1 MKRNFKK
8 MSDEELVA
16 LQETADEQTV
26 AAIEAE
32 LESRAAAPEQVP
44 AEEPIA
50 EATEATEAEVETTE
64 ETKAAELEALLAKC
78 QENVGHRCKL
88 VPVGTIEWEEGTV
101 VGCVKIKRSNTIAY
115 AVRLDNGKRVVKNYK
130 APLFEILDE
139 VVERAKVTRHAGSRA
154 HVKAEPWSEER
165 MTEEVTK
172 YIGNVGRAIV
182 IKGATEEENVT
193 GQITGIVP
201 IKRSNSVLYRVAIP
215 APTEEDPK
223 AVTIVHKSVAN
234 TDAYDIMEATD
245 ESEAFNA
252 NYMAR
257 RENLANRTPLT
268 GAELVLDLELKLEK
282 AKEAVKKAE
291 ERVAALEKAIAEK
304 KAQLEAT
311 AEPVTAEP
319 VTAEPAAEFPE
330 EENML

>member
-16 LQETADEQTV
+16 LQETADEQTI

-32 LESRAAAPEQVP
+32 LESRAAARETAEAAEPA
-44 AEEPIA
+44 AEEAAP
-50 EATEATEAEVETTE
+50 EADD
-64 ETKAAELEALLAKC
+64 ETKAAELEALLAEC
-78 QENVGHRCKL
+78 QKNVGHRCRL
-88 VPVGTIEWEEGTV
+88 VPVGTLDWADGTI

-115 AVRLDNGKRVVKNYK
+115 AVKLDNGKRVVKNYK

-139 VVERAKVTRHAGSRA
+139 VVERAKVTRQAGRI
-154 HVKAEPWSEER
+154 KAEPWSEER
-165 MTEEVTK
+165 MAEEVNK

-182 IKGATEEENVT
+182 IKGATEEENIT

-201 IKRSNSVLYRVAIP
+201 VKRSNSVLYRVAVP

-223 AVTIVHKSVAN
+223 ATAIVHKSVIN
-234 TDAYDIMEATD
+234 TDAYDIMDATED
-245 ESEAFNA
+245 SEAFYA
-252 NYMAR
+252 NYKAH
-257 RENLANRTPLT
+257 RENLANRKPLT
-268 GAELVLDLELKLEK
+268 GAELILDLELKLEK

-291 ERVAALEKAIAEK
+291 ERVTTLEKAIAEK
-304 KAQLEAT
+304 KAQSEAIPAP
-311 AEPVTAEP
+311 AEPS
-319 VTAEPAAEFPE
+319 E

>member
-1 MKRNFKK
+1 MKHNFKK

-16 LQETADEQTV
+16 LQETADEQTL
-26 AAIEAE
+26 AAINAE
-32 LESRAAAPEQVP
+32 LESRATAVAEQAP
-44 AEEPIA
+44 AEGTEA
-50 EATEATEAEVETTE
+50 EATEEAETAEATEEA
-64 ETKAAELEALLAKC
+64 KAAELEALLAEC
-78 QENVGHRCKL
+78 QKNVGHRCKL

-101 VGCVKIKRSNTIAY
+101 VGCVKIKRSNTVAY
-115 AVRLDNGKRVVKNYK
+115 AVKLDNGKRVVKNYK
-130 APLFEILDE
+130 APLFEIFDE

-154 HVKAEPWSEER
+154 KAEQWSEER
-165 MTEEVTK
+165 MAEEVNK

-182 IKGATEEENVT
+182 IKGETEEENVT

-201 IKRSNSVLYRVAIP
+201 VKRSNSVLYRVAVP
-215 APTEEDPK
+215 APTEKDPK
-223 AVTIVHKSVAN
+223 AVAIVHKSVTN
-234 TDAYDIMEATD
+234 TDAYDIMDATE

-252 NYMAR
+252 NYMAH

-291 ERVAALEKAIAEK
+291 ERVAALEKAIADK

-311 AEPVTAEP
+311 AT
-319 VTAEPAAEFPE
+319 EPAAESSE

>member
-1 MKRNFKK
+1 MKHNFKK

-16 LQETADEQTV
+16 LQETADEKTI
-26 AAIEAE
+26 AMIEAE
-32 LESRAAAPEQVP
+32 LEARAHMGGATAEPDETVAESDETAAESD
-44 AEEPIA
+44 ED
-50 EATEATEAEVETTE
+50 
-64 ETKAAELEALLAKC
+64 KAAQLEALLVEC
-78 QENVGHRCKL
+78 QKYVGHRCRL
-88 VPVGTIEWEEGTV
+88 VPVGTIEYEDGTI
-101 VGCVKIKRSNTIAY
+101 VGCVKIKRSNTVAY
-115 AVRLDNGKRVVKNYK
+115 AIKLDNGKRVVKNYK

-139 VVERAKVTRHAGSRA
+139 VVERAKVTRHAGSRP
-154 HVKAEPWSEER
+154 KAEPWSEER
-165 MTEEVTK
+165 MAEEVNK

-201 IKRSNSVLYRVAIP
+201 VKRSISVLYRVAVP

-223 AVTIVHKSVAN
+223 AVAIVHKSVAN
-234 TDAYDIMEATD
+234 TSAYDIMDATE

-252 NYMAR
+252 SYMAR
-257 RENLANRTPLT
+257 RENMANRTPLT

-291 ERVAALEKAIAEK
+291 ERVATLEKAIAEK
-304 KAQLEAT
+304 KAKLEATT
-311 AEPVTAEP
+311 AEPVAESS
-319 VTAEPAAEFPE
+319 E

>member
-1 MKRNFKK
+1 MKHNFKK

-16 LQETADEQTV
+16 LQETADEQTL

-32 LESRAAAPEQVP
+32 LESRAAAATAETAEPA
-44 AEEPIA
+44 AEEAAP
-50 EATEATEAEVETTE
+50 EADDEA
-64 ETKAAELEALLAKC
+64 KAAELEALLAEC
-78 QENVGHRCKL
+78 QQNVGHRCRL

-115 AVRLDNGKRVVKNYK
+115 AVKLDNGKRVVKNYK

-154 HVKAEPWSEER
+154 KAEPWSEER
-165 MTEEVTK
+165 MAEEVAK

-182 IKGATEEENVT
+182 IKGATEEENTT

-201 IKRSNSVLYRVAIP
+201 VKRSNSVLYRVAVP

-223 AVTIVHKSVAN
+223 AVSIVHKSVVN
-234 TDAYDIMEATD
+234 TDAYDIMDATE

-252 NYMAR
+252 NYMAH

-282 AKEAVKKAE
+282 AKDAVKKAE

-304 KAQLEAT
+304 KAQLEA
-311 AEPVTAEP
+311 
-319 VTAEPAAEFPE
+319 AAESSE

>member
-1 MKRNFKK
+1 MKHNFKK

-16 LQETADEQTV
+16 LQETADEQTM

-32 LESRAAAPEQVP
+32 LESRAAAAAAAEQAAAEQA
-44 AEEPIA
+44 AEEQPASEEA
-50 EATEATEAEVETTE
+50 EASEEA
-64 ETKAAELEALLAKC
+64 KAAELEALLAEC
-78 QENVGHRCKL
+78 QENVGHRCRL

-101 VGCVKIKRSNTIAY
+101 VGCVKIKRSNTVAY
-115 AVRLDNGKRVVKNYK
+115 AVKLDNGKRVVKNYK

-154 HVKAEPWSEER
+154 KAEPWSEER
-165 MTEEVTK
+165 MAEEVAK

-182 IKGATEEENVT
+182 IKGATEEETIT

-201 IKRSNSVLYRVAIP
+201 VKRSNSVLYRVAIP
-215 APTEEDPK
+215 APTEQDPT
-223 AVTIVHKSVAN
+223 ATAIVHKSVVN
-234 TDAYDIMEATD
+234 TDAYDILEATE

-252 NYMAR
+252 NYLAH

-268 GAELVLDLELKLEK
+268 GAELILDLELKLEK

-304 KAQLEAT
+304 KAQLEAAP
-311 AEPVTAEP
+311 AETD
-319 VTAEPAAEFPE
+319 
-330 EENML
+330 ENML

>member
-1 MKRNFKK
+1 MKHNFKK

-16 LQETADEQTV
+16 LQETADEQTL

-32 LESRAAAPEQVP
+32 LESRAAAAAAETAEPA
-44 AEEPIA
+44 AEEAAP
-50 EATEATEAEVETTE
+50 EADDEA
-64 ETKAAELEALLAKC
+64 KAAELEALLAEC
-78 QENVGHRCKL
+78 QQNVGHRCRL

-115 AVRLDNGKRVVKNYK
+115 AVKLDNGKRVVKNYK

-154 HVKAEPWSEER
+154 KAEPWSEER
-165 MTEEVTK
+165 MAEEVAK

-182 IKGATEEENVT
+182 IKGATEEENIT

-201 IKRSNSVLYRVAIP
+201 VKRSNSVLYRVAIP

-223 AVTIVHKSVAN
+223 AVAIVHKSVVN
-234 TDAYDIMEATD
+234 TDAYDIMDATE

-252 NYMAR
+252 NYMAH

-268 GAELVLDLELKLEK
+268 GAELILDLELKLEK

-304 KAQLEAT
+304 KAQLEA
-311 AEPVTAEP
+311 A
-319 VTAEPAAEFPE
+319 AAESSE

>member
-8 MSDEELVA
+8 MSNEELVA
-16 LQETADEQTV
+16 LQETADEQTI

-32 LESRAAAPEQVP
+32 LESRAVADVEGQTAETEEP
-44 AEEPIA
+44 AEA
-50 EATEATEAEVETTE
+50 TE
-64 ETKAAELEALLAKC
+64 ETKAAELEALLAEC
-78 QENVGHRCKL
+78 QQNVGHRCRL
-88 VPVGTIEWEEGTV
+88 VPVGTIEYENGTV
-101 VGCVKIKRSNTIAY
+101 VGCVKIKRSNTVAY
-115 AVRLDNGKRVVKNYK
+115 AVKLDNGKRVVKNYK

-154 HVKAEPWSEER
+154 KAEPWSEER
-165 MTEEVTK
+165 MAEEVTK

-182 IKGATEEENVT
+182 IKGATEEENIV

-201 IKRSNSVLYRVAIP
+201 VKRSNSVLYRVAVP

-223 AVTIVHKSVAN
+223 AVAIVHKSVVN
-234 TDAYDIMEATD
+234 TDAYDIMDATE

-252 NYMAR
+252 NYMAH

-304 KAQLEAT
+304 KAQLEA
-311 AEPVTAEP
+311 A
-319 VTAEPAAEFPE
+319 AAESSE

>member
-1 MKRNFKK
+1 MKHNFKK

-16 LQETADEQTV
+16 LQETADEQTI
-26 AAIEAE
+26 AAINAE
-32 LESRAAAPEQVP
+32 LESRATAAEAAAAEPT
-44 AEEPIA
+44 AEEA
-50 EATEATEAEVETTE
+50 EPEADD
-64 ETKAAELEALLAKC
+64 KSAELEALLAEC
-78 QENVGHRCKL
+78 QQNVGHRCKL

-101 VGCVKIKRSNTIAY
+101 VGCVKIKRSNTVAY
-115 AVRLDNGKRVVKNYK
+115 AVKLDNGKRVVKNYK

-154 HVKAEPWSEER
+154 KAELWSEER
-165 MTEEVTK
+165 MAEEIAK

-182 IKGATEEENVT
+182 IKGETEDDNIT

-201 IKRSNSVLYRVAIP
+201 VKRSNSVLYRVVIP
-215 APTEEDPK
+215 APTEADPE
-223 AVTIVHKSVAN
+223 ATATVHKSVIN
-234 TDAYDIMEATD
+234 TDAYDIMDATE

-268 GAELVLDLELKLEK
+268 GAELILDLELKLEK
-282 AKEAVKKAE
+282 AKEAQKKAE

-304 KAQLEAT
+304 KAQ
-311 AEPVTAEP
+311 AE
-319 VTAEPAAEFPE
+319 AEPAAEPE
-330 EENML
+330 NEDML

>member
-8 MSDEELVA
+8 MFDEELVA
-16 LQETADEQTV
+16 LQETADEKTL

-32 LESRAAAPEQVP
+32 LESRATAAATAAEPAPEET
-44 AEEPIA
+44 AEDA
-50 EATEATEAEVETTE
+50 EATEKA
-64 ETKAAELEALLAKC
+64 KAAELEALLAEC
-78 QENVGHRCKL
+78 QQNVGHRCRL
-88 VPVGTIEWEEGTV
+88 VPVGTIEYENGTV
-101 VGCVKIKRSNTIAY
+101 VGCVKIKRSNTVAY
-115 AVRLDNGKRVVKNYK
+115 AVKLDNGKRIVKNYK

-139 VVERAKVTRHAGSRA
+139 VVERAKVTRRAGS
-154 HVKAEPWSEER
+154 HTKAEPWSEER
-165 MTEEVTK
+165 MTEEIAK

-201 IKRSNSVLYRVAIP
+201 VKRSNSVLYRVAIP

-223 AVTIVHKSVAN
+223 AVAIVHKSVVN
-234 TDAYDIMEATD
+234 TDAYDIMDATE

-252 NYMAR
+252 NYMAH

-268 GAELVLDLELKLEK
+268 GAELILDLELKLEK
-282 AKEAVKKAE
+282 AKEVVKKAE

-311 AEPVTAEP
+311 PAETS
-319 VTAEPAAEFPE
+319 E

>member
-1 MKRNFKK
+1 MKHNFKK

-16 LQETADEQTV
+16 LQETADEKTL

-32 LESRAAAPEQVP
+32 LESRATAAAETEAP
-44 AEEPIA
+44 ADGAEA
-50 EATEATEAEVETTE
+50 EATEEAKAAEAEATEEV
-64 ETKAAELEALLAKC
+64 KAAELEALLAEC
-78 QENVGHRCKL
+78 QKNVGHRCRL
-88 VPVGTIEWEEGTV
+88 VPVGTIEYENGTV
-101 VGCVKIKRSNTIAY
+101 VGCVKIKRSNTVAY
-115 AVRLDNGKRVVKNYK
+115 AVKLDNGKRVVKNYK
-130 APLFEILDE
+130 APLFEIFDE

-154 HVKAEPWSEER
+154 KAEQWSEER
-165 MTEEVTK
+165 MAEEVAK
-172 YIGNVGRAIV
+172 YIGNVGRTIV
-182 IKGATEEENVT
+182 IKGETEEENIA

-201 IKRSNSVLYRVAIP
+201 VKRSNSVLYRVAIP

-223 AVTIVHKSVAN
+223 AVSIVHKSVVN
-234 TDAYDIMEATD
+234 TDAYDIMDATE

-304 KAQLEAT
+304 KAQLEAAP
-311 AEPVTAEP
+311 AETEAPVP
-319 VTAEPAAEFPE
+319 GE
-330 EENML
+330 EDML

>member
-1 MKRNFKK
+1 MKHNFKK

-16 LQETADEQTV
+16 LQETADEQTL

-32 LESRAAAPEQVP
+32 LESRAAAATAETAEPA
-44 AEEPIA
+44 AEEAAP
-50 EATEATEAEVETTE
+50 EADDEA
-64 ETKAAELEALLAKC
+64 KAAELEALLAEC

-101 VGCVKIKRSNTIAY
+101 VGCVKIKRSNTVAY
-115 AVRLDNGKRVVKNYK
+115 AVKLDNGKRVVKNYK

-139 VVERAKVTRHAGSRA
+139 VVERAKVTRHAGSRT
-154 HVKAEPWSEER
+154 KAEPWSEER
-165 MTEEVTK
+165 MAEEIAK

-182 IKGATEEENVT
+182 IKGATEEENTT

-201 IKRSNSVLYRVAIP
+201 VKRSNSVLYRVAVP

-223 AVTIVHKSVAN
+223 AVAIVHKSVVN
-234 TDAYDIMEATD
+234 TDAYDIMDATE

-252 NYMAR
+252 NYMAHC
-257 RENLANRTPLT
+257 ENLANRTPLT

-304 KAQLEAT
+304 KAQLEAAT
-311 AEPVTAEP
+311 AESS
-319 VTAEPAAEFPE
+319 E

>member
-1 MKRNFKK
+1 MKHNFKK

-16 LQETADEQTV
+16 LQETADEQTL

-32 LESRAAAPEQVP
+32 LESRAAAAAAETAEPA
-44 AEEPIA
+44 AEEAAP
-50 EATEATEAEVETTE
+50 EADDEA
-64 ETKAAELEALLAKC
+64 KAAELEALLAEC
-78 QENVGHRCKL
+78 QQNVGHRCRL
-88 VPVGTIEWEEGTV
+88 VPVGTIEYENGTV
-101 VGCVKIKRSNTIAY
+101 VGCVKIKRSNTVAY
-115 AVRLDNGKRVVKNYK
+115 AIKLDNGKRVVKNYK

-154 HVKAEPWSEER
+154 KAEPWSEER
-165 MTEEVTK
+165 MAEEIAK

-182 IKGATEEENVT
+182 IKGATEEENIT

-201 IKRSNSVLYRVAIP
+201 VKRSNSVLYRVAVP

-223 AVTIVHKSVAN
+223 AVAIVHKSVVN
-234 TDAYDIMEATD
+234 TDAYDIMDATK

-252 NYMAR
+252 NYMAH

-282 AKEAVKKAE
+282 AKDAVKKAE
-291 ERVAALEKAIAEK
+291 ERVVALEKAIAEK
-304 KAQLEAT
+304 KAQLEA
-311 AEPVTAEP
+311 A
-319 VTAEPAAEFPE
+319 AAESSE

>member
-16 LQETADEQTV
+16 LQETADEQTI

-32 LESRAAAPEQVP
+32 LESRAAAAAEGQTAETEEP
-44 AEEPIA
+44 AEA
-50 EATEATEAEVETTE
+50 TE
-64 ETKAAELEALLAKC
+64 ETKAAELEALLAEC
-78 QENVGHRCKL
+78 QQNVGHRCRL
-88 VPVGTIEWEEGTV
+88 VPVGTIEYENGTV

-115 AVRLDNGKRVVKNYK
+115 AVKLDNGKRVVKNYK

-139 VVERAKVTRHAGSRA
+139 VVERAKVTRHAGSRT
-154 HVKAEPWSEER
+154 KAEPWSEER
-165 MTEEVTK
+165 MAEEVAK

-182 IKGATEEENVT
+182 IKGATEEENTV

-201 IKRSNSVLYRVAIP
+201 VKRSNSVLYRVAVP

-223 AVTIVHKSVAN
+223 AVAIVHKSVIN
-234 TDAYDIMEATD
+234 TDAYEIMDATE

-252 NYMAR
+252 NYMAH

-304 KAQLEAT
+304 KAQLEA
-311 AEPVTAEP
+311 
-319 VTAEPAAEFPE
+319 AATESSE

>member
-1 MKRNFKK
+1 MKHNFKK

-16 LQETADEQTV
+16 LQETADEKTL
-26 AAIEAE
+26 AAINAE
-32 LESRAAAPEQVP
+32 LESRATAVAEQASVEEQTADP
-44 AEEPIA
+44 SEGAEGAEA
-50 EATEATEAEVETTE
+50 EATEEAKT
-64 ETKAAELEALLAKC
+64 AELEALLAEC
-78 QENVGHRCKL
+78 QKNVGHRCKL

-101 VGCVKIKRSNTIAY
+101 VGCVKIKRSNTVAY
-115 AVRLDNGKRVVKNYK
+115 AVKLDNGKRVVKNYK
-130 APLFEILDE
+130 APLFEIFDE

-154 HVKAEPWSEER
+154 KAEQWSEER
-165 MTEEVTK
+165 MAEEVAK
-172 YIGNVGRAIV
+172 YIGNVGRTII
-182 IKGATEEENVT
+182 IKGEEENVT

-201 IKRSNSVLYRVAIP
+201 VKRSNSVLYRVAVP

-223 AVTIVHKSVAN
+223 AVAIVHKSVTN
-234 TDAYDIMEATD
+234 TDAYDIMDATE

-252 NYMAR
+252 NYMAH

-291 ERVAALEKAIAEK
+291 ERVAALEKAIADK

-311 AEPVTAEP
+311 T
-319 VTAEPAAEFPE
+319 TEPAAESSE

>member
-16 LQETADEQTV
+16 LQETADEQTL

-32 LESRAAAPEQVP
+32 LESRATAAAEQAP
-44 AEEPIA
+44 AEEQTADPA
-50 EATEATEAEVETTE
+50 EGVETA
-64 ETKAAELEALLAKC
+64 ETAEGAETAEQDKAAELEALLAEC

-101 VGCVKIKRSNTIAY
+101 VGCVKIKRSNTVAY
-115 AVRLDNGKRVVKNYK
+115 AVKLDNGKRVVKNYK
-130 APLFEILDE
+130 APLFEILEE
-139 VVERAKVTRHAGSRA
+139 VVERAKVTRHAGSR
-154 HVKAEPWSEER
+154 VKAELWSEER
-165 MTEEVTK
+165 MAEEVNK
-172 YIGNVGRAIV
+172 YIHNVGRAIV

-193 GQITGIVP
+193 GQITGIIP
-201 IKRSNSVLYRVAIP
+201 IKRSNSVLYRVAVP

-223 AVTIVHKSVAN
+223 AVAIVHKSVAN
-234 TDAYDIMEATD
+234 IAAYDIMGATE
-245 ESEAFNA
+245 ESDAFNA
-252 NYMAR
+252 SYMAR
-257 RENLANRTPLT
+257 RENLANRTHLT

-291 ERVAALEKAIAEK
+291 ERVATLEKAVAEK

-311 AEPVTAEP
+311 AAETAE
-319 VTAEPAAEFPE
+319 TAEQEDS
-330 EENML
+330 ML

>member
-16 LQETADEQTV
+16 LQETADEQTL

-32 LESRAAAPEQVP
+32 LESRAAAAAEQAS
-44 AEEPIA
+44 AEEQTADPSEGA
-50 EATEATEAEVETTE
+50 ETAEGTEATEQDKAE
-64 ETKAAELEALLAKC
+64 ELEVLLAEC
-78 QENVGHRCKL
+78 QKNVGHRCKL

-101 VGCVKIKRSNTIAY
+101 VGCVKIKRSNTVAY
-115 AVRLDNGKRVVKNYK
+115 AVKLDNGKRVVKNYK

-154 HVKAEPWSEER
+154 KAELWSEER
-165 MTEEVTK
+165 MAEEVNK

-201 IKRSNSVLYRVAIP
+201 VKRSNSVLYRVAVP

-223 AVTIVHKSVAN
+223 AVAIVHKSVTN
-234 TDAYDIMEATD
+234 TDAYDIMDATE
-245 ESEAFNA
+245 ESDAFNA

-257 RENLANRTPLT
+257 RENMANRTPLT

-291 ERVAALEKAIAEK
+291 ERVATLEKAIAEK

-311 AEPVTAEP
+311 A
-319 VTAEPAAEFPE
+319 AEPAAESSE

>member
-1 MKRNFKK
+1 MKHNFKK

-16 LQETADEQTV
+16 LQEIADEQTI

-32 LESRAAAPEQVP
+32 LESRAAAAAAETAEPA
-44 AEEPIA
+44 AEEAAP
-50 EATEATEAEVETTE
+50 EADDKA
-64 ETKAAELEALLAKC
+64 KAAELEALLAEC

-115 AVRLDNGKRVVKNYK
+115 AVKLDNGKRVVKNYK

-154 HVKAEPWSEER
+154 KAEPWSEER
-165 MTEEVTK
+165 MAEEVAK
-172 YIGNVGRAIV
+172 YIGNVGRTIV
-182 IKGATEEENVT
+182 IKGETEEENIT

-201 IKRSNSVLYRVAIP
+201 VKRSNSVLYRVAIP
-215 APTEEDPK
+215 TPTEEDPK
-223 AVTIVHKSVAN
+223 AVAIVHKSVVN
-234 TDAYDIMEATD
+234 TDAYDIMDATE
-245 ESEAFNA
+245 ESEAFNT
-252 NYMAR
+252 NYMAH

-268 GAELVLDLELKLEK
+268 GAELILDLELKLEK

-304 KAQLEAT
+304 KAQLEAAP
-311 AEPVTAEP
+311 AESSEDKD
-319 VTAEPAAEFPE
+319 
-330 EENML
+330 ML

>member
-1 MKRNFKK
+1 MKHNFKK
-8 MSDEELVA
+8 MSNEELVA
-16 LQETADEQTV
+16 LQETADEQTI

-32 LESRAAAPEQVP
+32 LESRAAAAEGLT
-44 AEEPIA
+44 AETEEPV
-50 EATEATEAEVETTE
+50 EATE
-64 ETKAAELEALLAKC
+64 ETKAAELEALLAEC
-78 QENVGHRCKL
+78 QQNVGHRCRL
-88 VPVGTIEWEEGTV
+88 VPVGTIEYENGTV
-101 VGCVKIKRSNTIAY
+101 VGCVKIKRSNTVAY
-115 AVRLDNGKRVVKNYK
+115 AIKLDNGKRVVKNYK

-154 HVKAEPWSEER
+154 KAEPWSEER
-165 MTEEVTK
+165 MAEEVTK
-172 YIGNVGRAIV
+172 YIGNVGRTIV
-182 IKGATEEENVT
+182 IKGATEEENTT

-201 IKRSNSVLYRVAIP
+201 VKRSNSVLYRVAVP

-223 AVTIVHKSVAN
+223 AVAIVHKSVVN
-234 TDAYDIMEATD
+234 TDAYDIMDATE

-252 NYMAR
+252 NYMAH

-291 ERVAALEKAIAEK
+291 ERVATLEKAIAEK
-304 KAQLEAT
+304 KAQLEA
-311 AEPVTAEP
+311 A
-319 VTAEPAAEFPE
+319 AAESSE

>member
-1 MKRNFKK
+1 MKHNFKK

-16 LQETADEQTV
+16 LQETADEQTL
-26 AAIEAE
+26 AAINAE
-32 LESRAAAPEQVP
+32 LESRATAVTEQAP
-44 AEEPIA
+44 AEGAEA
-50 EATEATEAEVETTE
+50 EATEEAETAEATEEA
-64 ETKAAELEALLAKC
+64 KAAELEALLAEC
-78 QENVGHRCKL
+78 QKNVGHRCKL

-101 VGCVKIKRSNTIAY
+101 VGCVKIKRSNTVAY
-115 AVRLDNGKRVVKNYK
+115 AVKLDNGKRVVKNYK
-130 APLFEILDE
+130 APLFEIFDE

-154 HVKAEPWSEER
+154 KAEQWSEER
-165 MTEEVTK
+165 MAEEVNK

-182 IKGATEEENVT
+182 IKGETEEENVT

-201 IKRSNSVLYRVAIP
+201 VKRSNSVLYRVAVP
-215 APTEEDPK
+215 APTEKDPK
-223 AVTIVHKSVAN
+223 AVAIVHKSVTN
-234 TDAYDIMEATD
+234 TDAYDIMDATE

-252 NYMAR
+252 NYMAH

-291 ERVAALEKAIAEK
+291 ERVAALEKAIADK

-311 AEPVTAEP
+311 AT
-319 VTAEPAAEFPE
+319 EPAAESSE

>member
-16 LQETADEQTV
+16 LQETADEQTL

-32 LESRAAAPEQVP
+32 LESRATAAAEQASVEEQTADP
-44 AEEPIA
+44 SEDAEDA
-50 EATEATEAEVETTE
+50 EAAEQD
-64 ETKAAELEALLAKC
+64 KAAELEELLAEC
-78 QENVGHRCKL
+78 QKNVGHRCKL

-101 VGCVKIKRSNTIAY
+101 VGCVKIKRSNTVAY
-115 AVRLDNGKRVVKNYK
+115 AVKLDNGKRVVKNYK

-139 VVERAKVTRHAGSRA
+139 VVERAKVTRHAGTRA
-154 HVKAEPWSEER
+154 KAELWSEER
-165 MTEEVTK
+165 MTEEVNK

-201 IKRSNSVLYRVAIP
+201 VKRSNSVLYRVAVP

-223 AVTIVHKSVAN
+223 AVAIVHKSVTN
-234 TDAYDIMEATD
+234 TDAYDIMDATE
-245 ESEAFNA
+245 ESDAFNA

-257 RENLANRTPLT
+257 RENMANRTPLT

-282 AKEAVKKAE
+282 AKDAVKKAE
-291 ERVAALEKAIAEK
+291 ERVATLEKAIAEK

-311 AEPVTAEP
+311 AT
-319 VTAEPAAEFPE
+319 EPAAESSE

>member
-1 MKRNFKK
+1 MKHNFKK

-16 LQETADEQTV
+16 LQETADEQTL

-32 LESRAAAPEQVP
+32 LESRAAAAAEQAP
-44 AEEPIA
+44 AEGAEA
-50 EATEATEAEVETTE
+50 EATEEA
-64 ETKAAELEALLAKC
+64 KAAELEALLAEC

-101 VGCVKIKRSNTIAY
+101 VGCVKIKRSNTVAY
-115 AVRLDNGKRVVKNYK
+115 AVKLDNGKRVVKNYK

-154 HVKAEPWSEER
+154 KAEPWSEER
-165 MTEEVTK
+165 MAEEVAK
-172 YIGNVGRAIV
+172 YIGNVGRVIV
-182 IKGATEEENVT
+182 IKGATEEENTT

-201 IKRSNSVLYRVAIP
+201 VKRSNSVLYRVAIP

-223 AVTIVHKSVAN
+223 AVAIVHKSVVN
-234 TDAYDIMEATD
+234 TDAYDIMDATE

-252 NYMAR
+252 NYMAH

-268 GAELVLDLELKLEK
+268 GAELILDLELKLEK

-304 KAQLEAT
+304 KAQLEAAP
-311 AEPVTAEP
+311 AESS
-319 VTAEPAAEFPE
+319 E

>member
-16 LQETADEQTV
+16 LQETADEQTL

-32 LESRAAAPEQVP
+32 LESRAAAAAEQAP
-44 AEEPIA
+44 AEEQTVDPTEGA
-50 EATEATEAEVETTE
+50 ETAKGAETAEQD
-64 ETKAAELEALLAKC
+64 KAAELEALLAEC
-78 QENVGHRCKL
+78 QENVGHRCRL

-101 VGCVKIKRSNTIAY
+101 VGCVKIKRSNTVAY
-115 AVRLDNGKRVVKNYK
+115 AVKLDNGKRVVKNYK
-130 APLFEILDE
+130 APLFEILEE

-154 HVKAEPWSEER
+154 KAELWSEER
-165 MTEEVTK
+165 MAEEVNK
-172 YIGNVGRAIV
+172 YIGNVGRAVV
-182 IKGATEEENVT
+182 IKGATEAEDVT

-201 IKRSNSVLYRVAIP
+201 VKRSNSVLYRVAVP

-223 AVTIVHKSVAN
+223 AVAIVHKSVAN
-234 TDAYDIMEATD
+234 IDAYAIMDATE
-245 ESEAFNA
+245 ESDAFNA
-252 NYMAR
+252 NYMAH

-282 AKEAVKKAE
+282 AKEAVKKAK
-291 ERVAALEKAIAEK
+291 ERVAALVKAIAEK

-311 AEPVTAEP
+311 A
-319 VTAEPAAEFPE
+319 AEPATETASE

>member
-16 LQETADEQTV
+16 LQETADEQTL

-32 LESRAAAPEQVP
+32 LESRAAAAAEQAP
-44 AEEPIA
+44 AEEQTAGPSEGA
-50 EATEATEAEVETTE
+50 ETAEQD
-64 ETKAAELEALLAKC
+64 KAAELEALLAEC
-78 QENVGHRCKL
+78 QENVGHRCRL

-101 VGCVKIKRSNTIAY
+101 VGCVKIKRSNTVAY
-115 AVRLDNGKRVVKNYK
+115 AVKLDNGKRVVKNYK
-130 APLFEILDE
+130 APLFEILEE

-154 HVKAEPWSEER
+154 KAELWSEER
-165 MTEEVTK
+165 MAEEVNK

-182 IKGATEEENVT
+182 IKGATEAEDVT

-201 IKRSNSVLYRVAIP
+201 VKRSNSVLYRVAVP
-215 APTEEDPK
+215 APTEEDPN
-223 AVTIVHKSVAN
+223 AVAIVHKSVAN
-234 TDAYDIMEATD
+234 TDAYDIMDATE

-291 ERVAALEKAIAEK
+291 ERVAALEKAIADK

-311 AEPVTAEP
+311 A
-319 VTAEPAAEFPE
+319 AEPAAESSE

>member
-1 MKRNFKK
+1 MKHNFKK

-16 LQETADEQTV
+16 LQETADEQTL

-32 LESRAAAPEQVP
+32 LESRATAAAEQTPAGGAP
-44 AEEPIA
+44 AEGTVATE
-50 EATEATEAEVETTE
+50 EATAEEA
-64 ETKAAELEALLAKC
+64 KAAELEALLAKC

-88 VPVGTIEWEEGTV
+88 VPVGTIEWEEGTI
-101 VGCVKIKRSNTIAY
+101 VGCVKIKRSNTVAY
-115 AVRLDNGKRVVKNYK
+115 AVKLDNGKRVVKNYK

-154 HVKAEPWSEER
+154 KAERWSEER
-165 MTEEVTK
+165 MTEEVNK

-201 IKRSNSVLYRVAIP
+201 VKRSNSVLYRVAVP

-223 AVTIVHKSVAN
+223 AVAIVHKSVTN
-234 TDAYDIMEATD
+234 TDAYDIMDATE

-257 RENLANRTPLT
+257 RENLANRKPLT

-282 AKEAVKKAE
+282 AKDAVKKAE
-291 ERVAALEKAIAEK
+291 ERVASLEKAIAEK

-311 AEPVTAEP
+311 AAESS
-319 VTAEPAAEFPE
+319 E

>member
-1 MKRNFKK
+1 MKHNFKK
-8 MSDEELVA
+8 MSDEELIA
-16 LQETADEQTV
+16 LQETADERTL

-32 LESRAAAPEQVP
+32 LESRAAAAAGQAP
-44 AEEPIA
+44 AEEVEEAEVADEA
-50 EATEATEAEVETTE
+50 EATDEDKSA
-64 ETKAAELEALLAKC
+64 KLEALLAEC
-78 QENVGHRCKL
+78 QENVGHRCRL

-115 AVRLDNGKRVVKNYK
+115 AVKLDNGKRVVKNYK

-154 HVKAEPWSEER
+154 KAEPWSEER
-165 MTEEVTK
+165 MAEEIAK

-201 IKRSNSVLYRVAIP
+201 VKRSNSVLYRVTIP

-223 AVTIVHKSVAN
+223 AVTVVHKSVVN
-234 TDAYDIMEATD
+234 TDAYDIMDATE
-245 ESEAFNA
+245 ESDAFNA
-252 NYMAR
+252 NYMAH

-268 GAELVLDLELKLEK
+268 GAELILDLELKLEK
-282 AKEAVKKAE
+282 AKDAVKKAE

-304 KAQLEAT
+304 KAQLESAP
-311 AEPVTAEP
+311 AEA
-319 VTAEPAAEFPE
+319 AAEE
-330 EENML
+330 DNML

>member
-1 MKRNFKK
+1 MKHNFKK

-16 LQETADEQTV
+16 LQETADEKTL

-32 LESRAAAPEQVP
+32 LESRATAAEAAEPAAEEAAPE
-44 AEEPIA
+44 ADD
-50 EATEATEAEVETTE
+50 EA
-64 ETKAAELEALLAKC
+64 KAAELEALLAEC
-78 QENVGHRCKL
+78 QQNVGHRCRL
-88 VPVGTIEWEEGTV
+88 VPVGTIEYENGTV

-115 AVRLDNGKRVVKNYK
+115 AVKLDNGKRVVKNYK

-154 HVKAEPWSEER
+154 KAEPWSEER
-165 MTEEVTK
+165 MAEEVAK

-182 IKGATEEENVT
+182 IKGATEEENIT

-201 IKRSNSVLYRVAIP
+201 VKRSNSVLYRVAIP
-215 APTEEDPK
+215 APTEEDPE
-223 AVTIVHKSVAN
+223 AVTTVHKSVVN
-234 TDAYDIMEATD
+234 TDAYDIMDATE

-257 RENLANRTPLT
+257 RENLANRAPLT
-268 GAELVLDLELKLEK
+268 GAELILDLELKLDK

-304 KAQLEAT
+304 KAQLEAAP
-311 AEPVTAEP
+311 AESS
-319 VTAEPAAEFPE
+319 E

>member
-1 MKRNFKK
+1 MKHNFKK

-16 LQETADEQTV
+16 LQETADEKTL
-26 AAIEAE
+26 AAINAE
-32 LESRAAAPEQVP
+32 LESRAAV
-44 AEEPIA
+44 AESQTQENPVGS
-50 EATEATEAEVETTE
+50 TEAEANADKE
-64 ETKAAELEALLAKC
+64 AQLEALLAEC
-78 QENVGHRCKL
+78 QQNVGHRCRL
-88 VPVGTIEWEEGTV
+88 VPVGTIEYENGTV
-101 VGCVKIKRSNTIAY
+101 VGCVKIKRSNTVAY
-115 AVRLDNGKRVVKNYK
+115 AVKLDNGKRVVKNYK

-154 HVKAEPWSEER
+154 KAELWSEER
-165 MTEEVTK
+165 MAEEVNK
-172 YIGNVGRAIV
+172 YIGNVGRTIV
-182 IKGATEEENVT
+182 IKGATEDENVT

-201 IKRSNSVLYRVAIP
+201 VKRSNSVLYRVAVP

-223 AVTIVHKSVAN
+223 AVAIVHKSVTN
-234 TDAYDIMEATD
+234 TDAYDIMDATE

-252 NYMAR
+252 NYMAH

-291 ERVAALEKAIAEK
+291 ERVATLEKAIAEK
-304 KAQLEAT
+304 KAQLEA
-311 AEPVTAEP
+311 AA
-319 VTAEPAAEFPE
+319 AEPAAESSE

>member
-1 MKRNFKK
+1 MKHNFKK

-16 LQETADEQTV
+16 LQETADEKTL

-32 LESRAAAPEQVP
+32 LESRATAA
-44 AEEPIA
+44 AEDAETAAAEGVDATEEDA
-50 EATEATEAEVETTE
+50 EATEKA
-64 ETKAAELEALLAKC
+64 KAAELEALLAEC
-78 QENVGHRCKL
+78 QQNVGHRCRL
-88 VPVGTIEWEEGTV
+88 VPVGTIEYENGTV
-101 VGCVKIKRSNTIAY
+101 VGCVKIKRSNTVAY
-115 AVRLDNGKRVVKNYK
+115 AVKLDNGKRVVKNYK

-139 VVERAKVTRHAGSRA
+139 VVERAKVTRHAGSRT
-154 HVKAEPWSEER
+154 KAEPWSEER
-165 MTEEVTK
+165 MIEEIAK
-172 YIGNVGRAIV
+172 YIGNVGRVIV

-201 IKRSNSVLYRVAIP
+201 VKRSNSVLYRVAIP

-223 AVTIVHKSVAN
+223 AVTIAHKSVVN
-234 TDAYDIMEATD
+234 TDAYDIMDATE

-252 NYMAR
+252 NYMAH

-268 GAELVLDLELKLEK
+268 GAELILDLELKFEK
-282 AKEAVKKAE
+282 AKEFVKKAE

-311 AEPVTAEP
+311 PAETS
-319 VTAEPAAEFPE
+319 E

>member
-8 MSDEELVA
+8 MSNEELVA
-16 LQETADEQTV
+16 LQETADEQTL

-32 LESRAAAPEQVP
+32 LESRAAAAAEQAP
-44 AEEPIA
+44 AEESIADGA
-50 EATEATEAEVETTE
+50 EAETTE
-64 ETKAAELEALLAKC
+64 DAETAEQDKAAELEALLAEC
-78 QENVGHRCKL
+78 QQNVGHRCKL

-101 VGCVKIKRSNTIAY
+101 VGCVKIKRSNTVAY
-115 AVRLDNGKRVVKNYK
+115 AVKLDNGKRVVKNYK
-130 APLFEILDE
+130 APLFEILE
-139 VVERAKVTRHAGSRA
+139 ETVERAKVTRHAGSRA
-154 HVKAEPWSEER
+154 KAELWSEER
-165 MTEEVTK
+165 MAEEIAK

-201 IKRSNSVLYRVAIP
+201 VKRSNSVLYRVAIP

-223 AVTIVHKSVAN
+223 AVAIVHKSVVN
-234 TDAYDIMEATD
+234 TDAYDIMDATE

-291 ERVAALEKAIAEK
+291 ERVATLEKAVAEK

-311 AEPVTAEP
+311 AAETAE
-319 VTAEPAAEFPE
+319 TAEQEDS
-330 EENML
+330 ML

>member
-16 LQETADEQTV
+16 LQETADEKTL

-32 LESRAAAPEQVP
+32 LESRATAA
-44 AEEPIA
+44 AEDA
-50 EATEATEAEVETTE
+50 ETAAAEGVDVTVEDAETTE
-64 ETKAAELEALLAKC
+64 EAKAAELEALLAEC
-78 QENVGHRCKL
+78 QQNVGHRCRL
-88 VPVGTIEWEEGTV
+88 VPVGTIEYENGTV
-101 VGCVKIKRSNTIAY
+101 VGCVKIKRSNTVAY
-115 AVRLDNGKRVVKNYK
+115 AVKLDNGKRVVKNYK

-139 VVERAKVTRHAGSRA
+139 VVERAKVTRHAGSRT
-154 HVKAEPWSEER
+154 KAEPWSDER
-165 MTEEVTK
+165 MAEEIAK

-201 IKRSNSVLYRVAIP
+201 VKRSNSVLYRVAIP

-223 AVTIVHKSVAN
+223 AVTIVHKSVVN
-234 TDAYDIMEATD
+234 TDAYDIMDATE

-252 NYMAR
+252 NYMAH

-268 GAELVLDLELKLEK
+268 GAELILDLELKLEK
-282 AKEAVKKAE
+282 AKEVVKKAE

-304 KAQLEAT
+304 KAQLEAVP
-311 AEPVTAEP
+311 AETS
-319 VTAEPAAEFPE
+319 E

>member
-16 LQETADEQTV
+16 LQETADEQTM

-32 LESRAAAPEQVP
+32 LESRATAAAEQDK
-44 AEEPIA
+44 AEEQTADPSEGA
-50 EATEATEAEVETTE
+50 ETAEGTEAAEQD
-64 ETKAAELEALLAKC
+64 KAEELEELLAEC
-78 QENVGHRCKL
+78 QKNVGHRCKL

-101 VGCVKIKRSNTIAY
+101 VGCVKIKRSNTVAY
-115 AVRLDNGKRVVKNYK
+115 AVKLDNGKRVVKNYK

-139 VVERAKVTRHAGSRA
+139 VVERAKVTRHAGSRP
-154 HVKAEPWSEER
+154 KAELWSEER
-165 MTEEVTK
+165 MTEEVNK

-201 IKRSNSVLYRVAIP
+201 VKRSNSVLYRVAVP

-223 AVTIVHKSVAN
+223 AVAIVHKSVTN
-234 TDAYDIMEATD
+234 TDAYDIMDATE

-257 RENLANRTPLT
+257 RENMANRTPLT

-291 ERVAALEKAIAEK
+291 ERVATLEKAIAEK

-311 AEPVTAEP
+311 A
-319 VTAEPAAEFPE
+319 AEPAAESSE

>member
-1 MKRNFKK
+1 MKHNFKK

-16 LQETADEQTV
+16 LQETADEKTL

-32 LESRAAAPEQVP
+32 LESRAAAAAEGQTAETEEP
-44 AEEPIA
+44 AEA
-50 EATEATEAEVETTE
+50 TE
-64 ETKAAELEALLAKC
+64 ETKAAELEALLAEC
-78 QENVGHRCKL
+78 QQNVGHRCRL
-88 VPVGTIEWEEGTV
+88 VPVGTIEYENGTV
-101 VGCVKIKRSNTIAY
+101 VGCVKIKRSNTVAY
-115 AVRLDNGKRVVKNYK
+115 AIKLDNGKRVVKNYK

-154 HVKAEPWSEER
+154 KAEPWSEER
-165 MTEEVTK
+165 MAEEVTK

-182 IKGATEEENVT
+182 IKGATEEENTV

-201 IKRSNSVLYRVAIP
+201 VKRSNSVLYRVAVP

-223 AVTIVHKSVAN
+223 AVAIVHKSVIN
-234 TDAYDIMEATD
+234 TDAYDIMDATE

-252 NYMAR
+252 NYMAH

-304 KAQLEAT
+304 KAQLEA
-311 AEPVTAEP
+311 
-319 VTAEPAAEFPE
+319 AAESSE